1 MTVAEVVGLTA
12 DGLRLVIRIADHT
25 VEVALEDVRR
35 AERRAS
41 AAPVPD
47 EPLTPKLI
55 QQRIRR
61 GESAQ
66 QVATAGGWPV
76 EVVARYEGPVLAE
89 REHHAA
95 AARRS
100 QVDGR
105 VVEALVAGHL
115 GQRAELV
122 EWDSWLV
129 GEGRWEVRAFAG
141 GQVVRLRWDPAA
153 RRVQALDEPA
163 RRALQVPADE
173 DDVLAAVLR
182 PMSSTPTAVPAPSPV
197 PRPVR
202 RNRAQVPLWAD
213 ITSQVTGRD
222 PEPGS

>member
-182 PMSSTPTAVPAPSPV
+182 PMSSTTAAVPAPSPV

-213 ITSQVTGRD
+213 ITSQVTGRE